1 MPTKVTVKWM
11 TNLVYGI
18 LSVLKLNVVTGLCY
32 ILPSCQKFK
41 RNSIITRRTGDNKT
55 HNLCFKVI

>member
-18 LSVLKLNVVTGLCY
+18 LSVLKLNVVTVACVTFYPLVRSSNIIQSLQGEPKTIKHIIF
-32 ILPSCQKFK
+32 ILK
-41 RNSIITRRTGDNKT
+41 
-55 HNLCFKVI
+55 